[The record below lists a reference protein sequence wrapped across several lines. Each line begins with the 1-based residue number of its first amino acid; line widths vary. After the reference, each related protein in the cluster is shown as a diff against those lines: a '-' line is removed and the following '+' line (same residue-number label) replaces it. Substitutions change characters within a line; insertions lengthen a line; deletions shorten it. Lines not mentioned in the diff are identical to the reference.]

1 MKFHPIAAI
10 AVIALAVAACHDE
23 APTPPDDTVT
33 VPDET
38 TPPPRPDRDPCGK
51 TKDGTACP

>member
-23 APTPPDDTVT
+23 APTPPDPGTTV
-33 VPDET
+33 VVDEET
-38 TPPPRPDRDPCGK
+38 QADIDECPRR
-51 TKDGTACP
+51 DGTPCK